1 LFERLKKQL
10 AARAR
15 ASSILAPLAF
25 LVLSFL
31 AVACFLAFLEILVP
45 AAAALATAGIGVFL
59 MIVVFLI
66 MRVATRRTRTGSAKR
81 DADPRDPF
89 ESLLGE
95 RSDPFLRGWIQ
106 ANPDKAVIAG
116 VLLGAAAG
124 YSKSVRRIFLDSFRR
139 YADFNARARANRDH
153 SRRY

>member
-1 LFERLKKQL
+1 VFERLKQQL
-10 AARAR
+10 AARAL

-45 AAAALATAGIGVFL
+45 AAAALATAGVGVFL

-66 MRVATRRTRTGSAKR
+66 MRFATRRTRPGRTKQA
-81 DADPRDPF
+81 ADPRDPF

-95 RSDPFLRGWIQ
+95 KSDPFLRGWIQ

-124 YSKSVRRIFLDSFRR
+124 YSKSVRRMLVDSFRR
-139 YADFNARARANRDH
+139 YVEFDARARAKRDG